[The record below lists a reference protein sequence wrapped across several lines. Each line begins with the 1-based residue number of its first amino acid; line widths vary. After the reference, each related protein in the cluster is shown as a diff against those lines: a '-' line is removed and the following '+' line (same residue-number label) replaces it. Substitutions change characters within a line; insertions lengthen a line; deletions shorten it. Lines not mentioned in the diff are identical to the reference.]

1 MDAPRTQCQDCGN
14 IFDYKIPRCPKCGSN
29 KRMGVININTT
40 PILLDKNYRLSGL
53 AIAFVVGTI
62 LDLILLFTDSID
74 SVWFFILMPP
84 VLIVIGYYLGL
95 MLDKSYK
102 NSNQYQEDLKIQKQH
117 EKNTEEFNRRISE
130 ISEANKIKYE
140 LPKNTR
146 DYKEVSYL
154 RGHPEFSSQMRF
166 FVWIKDNN
174 LHLVDSNLGS
184 KCKGG
189 VKISLDNIKSFTRK
203 GDIRTETRVTGG
215 GGGGSSIKGAVIGEV
230 IAGPAGAIIGSRKK
244 NEAIKTENVVIDE
257 RQTIM
262 EIDYNGE
269 RKFLFFDSKAYDA
282 FLHMIPDKEISF
294 VISNNEI
301 NATSPITTSL

>member
-1 MDAPRTQCQDCGN
+1 MEAPQTQCKDCSN
-14 IFDYKIPRCPKCGSN
+14 IFNYKIPRCPMCGSN
-29 KRMGVININTT
+29 KRMGKINIKA
-40 PILLDKNYRLSGL
+40 PILLDKNYRLAGL
-53 AIAFVVGTI
+53 AIAFVIGTI
-62 LDLILLFTDSID
+62 LDLILLFNSSID
-74 SVWFFILMPP
+74 SVWFFMLMPP
-84 VLIVIGYYLGL
+84 VFIVIGYYLGL

-102 NSNQYQEDLKIQKQH
+102 NSNQYQEDLKIQMQYQ
-117 EKNTEEFNRRISE
+117 KNTDEFNRRMSE

-140 LPKNTR
+140 LPKNAL

-166 FVWIKDNN
+166 FVWIKDDRLN
-174 LHLVDSNLGS
+174 LVDSNLGS

-189 VKISLDNIKSFTRK
+189 VKIFMDNIKSFTRK
-203 GDIRTETRVTGG
+203 GDIRTETRVSGG

-257 RQTIM
+257 RETIM

-269 RKFLFFDSKAYDA
+269 RKFLFFDSKTYDV
-282 FLHMIPDKEISF
+282 LIKMIPQKEISF
-294 VISNNEI
+294 VISNNESKA
-301 NATSPITTSL
+301 NSSVTTSF